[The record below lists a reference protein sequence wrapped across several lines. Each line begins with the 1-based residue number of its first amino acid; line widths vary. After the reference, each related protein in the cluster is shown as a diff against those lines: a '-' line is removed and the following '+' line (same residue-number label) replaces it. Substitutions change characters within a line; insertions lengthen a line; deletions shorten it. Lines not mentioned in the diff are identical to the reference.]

1 MTLFQTRTLR
11 LREAQ
16 STHGH
21 GVRTLKSRLPVPAPC
36 LTVAS
41 GQCHG
46 VACGPLLV
54 CPSLLSHFPG
64 PLCVACPHTL
74 VALGR
79 TRAVSEDTFCLLC
92 GPGLGLSLCSLPS
105 HGDKGHPLCYCGK

>member
-54 CPSLLSHFPG
+54 CPSLLSHLPG
-64 PLCVACPHTL
+64 A
-74 VALGR
+74 
-79 TRAVSEDTFCLLC
+79 LLC
-92 GPGLGLSLCSLPS
+92 GLSSYPRSTVEDSGCQ
-105 HGDKGHPLCYCGK
+105 